1 MTDTQII
8 DESFIE
14 NLNNLLNTGEIPN
27 LWAPEDKD
35 EIVNGVRPI
44 CNERKIPDSIDN
56 INALF
61 VNLVREKLHI
71 CLCMSPVGDTLRIR
85 CRQFPSLVN
94 CCTLDWFSSW
104 PEDALLYVSS
114 EFLKELPECTDE
126 VKDGLATMCM
136 KIHMSVE
143 QISEEFYEKLRR
155 RVYTTPKSYL
165 DLISLYLKVLE
176 IKRAEFQKNKQRLAN
191 GIRKL
196 NDTNSNIAELSAKLT
211 EMKPK
216 LVQKNEELKVALV
229 KVNADKEVADEKEK
243 VVSGEAEIV
252 NKKAEEAKAI
262 ADDAEADLAAAKP
275 GLMAAENAVKNLDK
289 NAIVEIKN
297 FAKPPGG
304 VEFVMQALMVLLGEK
319 TDWKSVKGVL

>member
-8 DESFIE
+8 DEAFIE

-27 LWAPEDKD
+27 LWLPEDKD

-104 PEDALLYVSS
+104 PEDALLFVSS
-114 EFLKELPECTDE
+114 EFLKELPETSDE
-126 VKDGLATMCM
+126 IKEGLATMCM

-143 QISEEFYEKLRR
+143 KTSDEFYEKLRR

-216 LVQKNEELKVALV
+216 LE
-229 KVNADKEVADEKEK
+229 
-243 VVSGEAEIV
+243 
-252 NKKAEEAKAI
+252 
-262 ADDAEADLAAAKP
+262 
-275 GLMAAENAVKNLDK
+275 
-289 NAIVEIKN
+289 
-297 FAKPPGG
+297 
-304 VEFVMQALMVLLGEK
+304 
-319 TDWKSVKGVL
+319 